1 VQGTYLYIILLHD
14 HLTCSRACTASAI
27 RLYHSVL
34 LYSATDQTYRGA
46 LMGKWAEPELTFGF
60 LVVCLPVFPTFFK
73 YISERPA
80 VQKLFGCVSVRKPII
95 TETNQTE
102 NSNHVATIGSGST
115 DQSGRKKM
123 RDMDIEFAELTRP
136 DSREELSSR
145 DGSLREGWDGR
156 DKGMHDECRSPKK
169 EITPV

>member
-1 VQGTYLYIILLHD
+1 LAQGTFPYIILLHD
-14 HLTCSRACTASAI
+14 HLTYFRACAASAI
-27 RLYHSVL
+27 RLYHAIL

-73 YISERPA
+73 HIYEKPA
-80 VQKLFGCVSVRKPII
+80 VQKLFGRVSVRRPII
-95 TETNQTE
+95 TETDME

-115 DQSGRKKM
+115 DPNGRKKM
-123 RDMDIEFAELTRP
+123 GDMDIEFAELTRP

-145 DGSLREGWDGR
+145 DGSLREEWNER

-169 EITPV
+169 EDMPV